1 MPFQFSNQVLM
12 WNCWL
17 VTPLGSS
24 REIFHV
30 FNQLSKLINRQNYC
44 SLLSR
49 VIRHVLQFQLL
60 HIQHFDLLPGT
71 VIIL

>member
-1 MPFQFSNQVLM
+1 M

-17 VTPLGSS
+17 VTPLGSR

-30 FNQLSKLINRQNYC
+30 FNQLSELIDGQNYC

-49 VIRHVLQFQLL
+49 VIRHVL
-60 HIQHFDLLPGT
+60 
-71 VIIL
+71 